1 MAIGGAR
8 MKYQLS
14 HLTRYQ
20 YQQPIAN
27 SYNLAC
33 LQPRQLPY
41 QQVAQS
47 SLQVTPTASGLYVHH
62 DSFGNVRHFI
72 HLQPP
77 HQELSVLSSSIV
89 DVLPRHLSS
98 QLAKG
103 VSFAQLQHFL
113 AHPQHSVASGQRE
126 SADQSNLLESQ
137 ASRDLLLAKQC
148 RVASRMIP
156 LLPEAA
162 ALWQQ
167 VQNPAQTVLENVAAL
182 TALIFNDFSYDPE
195 FSSVITPVSDV
206 LEHRRGVCQDFAQ
219 LAISCLRT
227 VGVPARYVSGYLET
241 QAPDGFERLVGAD
254 ASHAWFAVFDPELG
268 WVDFDPT
275 NNLLPDERHLTLAYG
290 RDYADVVP
298 LKGVLQGLGEHLLE
312 VAVDVMPIP

>member
-1 MAIGGAR
+1 

-41 QQVAQS
+41 QQVLQS
-47 SLQVTPTASGLYVHH
+47 TLQVIPVASGLYSHL

-77 HQELSVLSSSIV
+77 HQELSVLASSIV
-89 DVLPRHLSS
+89 EVQPRHLAR

-103 VSFAQLQHFL
+103 VSFAQLQQCFT
-113 AHPQHSVASGQRE
+113 QQSFTSQ
-126 SADQSNLLESQ
+126 SAQYQ
-137 ASRDLLLAKQC
+137 IQTSRDLLLARQC
-148 RVASRMIP
+148 RFASRMIP
-156 LLPEAA
+156 LLPAAA
-162 ALWQQ
+162 ALWAQ
-167 VQNPAQTVLENVAAL
+167 VQRPDRTVLENVAEL
-182 TALIFNDFSYDPE
+182 MSLIFHEFSYDPD
-195 FSSVITPVSDV
+195 FSSVITPVSEV
-206 LEHRRGVCQDFAQ
+206 LAHKRGVCQDFAQ

-227 VGVPARYVSGYLET
+227 VGIPARYVSGYLET
-241 QAPDGFERLVGAD
+241 QPPAGVERLVGAD
-254 ASHAWFAVFDPELG
+254 ASHAWFAVYDPELG

-312 VAVDVMPIP
+312 VAVDVMPLP

>member
-1 MAIGGAR
+1 

-33 LQPRQLPY
+33 LQPRQLSY
-41 QQVAQS
+41 QQVEQTT
-47 SLQVTPTASGLYVHH
+47 LQVTPLVSGLYSHL

-72 HLQPP
+72 HVQPP
-77 HQELSVLSSSIV
+77 HQELSVLASSIV
-89 DVLPRHLSS
+89 QVQPRNLAA
-98 QLAKG
+98 QLALG
-103 VSFAQLQHFL
+103 VSFSELQQLFVNRPFPCTDGL
-113 AHPQHSVASGQRE
+113 VHSEQILSKDR
-126 SADQSNLLESQ
+126 
-137 ASRDLLLAKQC
+137 LLARQC
-148 RVASRMIP
+148 RFASRMIP

-162 ALWQQ
+162 ALWWQIQ
-167 VQNPAQTVLENVAAL
+167 RPERTMLENVSVL
-182 TALIFNDFSYDPE
+182 MSLIFNEFSYDPE

-206 LEHRRGVCQDFAQ
+206 IAHRRGVCQDFAQ

-227 VGVPARYVSGYLET
+227 VGIPARYVSGYLET
-241 QAPDGFERLVGAD
+241 QPPEGLARMVGAD
-254 ASHAWFAVFDPELG
+254 ASHAWFAVFDPTLG

-275 NNLLPDERHLTLAYG
+275 NNVLPDERHLTLAYG

-298 LKGVLQGLGEHLLE
+298 LKGVLQGVGEHQLE
-312 VAVDVMPIP
+312 VAVDVMPL

>member
-1 MAIGGAR
+1 

-41 QQVAQS
+41 QQVLQS
-47 SLQVTPTASGLYVHH
+47 SIQVTPVASGLYSHL

-72 HLQPP
+72 HLQSP
-77 HQELSVLSSSIV
+77 HQELSVLASSIV
-89 DVLPRHLSS
+89 EVQPRYLAG
-98 QLAKG
+98 QLANG
-103 VSFAQLQHFL
+103 VGFEQLQHCFSNQS
-113 AHPQHSVASGQRE
+113 PQDLNPA
-126 SADQSNLLESQ
+126 NT
-137 ASRDLLLAKQC
+137 DLLLARQC
-148 RVASRMIP
+148 RFASRMIP
-156 LLPEAA
+156 LLPTAA

-167 VQNPAQTVLENVAAL
+167 VQQPHRTVLENVSAL
-182 TALIFNDFSYDPE
+182 TSLIFNEFSYDPE
-195 FSSVITPVSDV
+195 FSSVITPVSEV

-219 LAISCLRT
+219 LAISCLRA
-227 VGVPARYVSGYLET
+227 VGIPARYVSGYLET
-241 QAPDGFERLVGAD
+241 QPPEGFERLVGAD
-254 ASHAWFAVFDPELG
+254 ASHAWFAVYDPQLG

-312 VAVDVMPIP
+312 VAVDVMPLP

>member
-1 MAIGGAR
+1 

-41 QQVAQS
+41 QQVLQS
-47 SLQVTPTASGLYVHH
+47 SLQVTPVASGLYSHQ

-77 HQELSVLSSSIV
+77 HQELSVLASSIV
-89 DVLPRHLSS
+89 EVQPRYLAG

-103 VSFAQLQHFL
+103 VGFEQLQYCFTNQL
-113 AHPQHSVASGQRE
+113 PLSLNFEVSGQPAN
-126 SADQSNLLESQ
+126 SVTNDF
-137 ASRDLLLAKQC
+137 LLARQC
-148 RVASRMIP
+148 RFASRMIP
-156 LLPEAA
+156 LLSGAA

-167 VQNPAQTVLENVAAL
+167 VQQPQRTVLENVSAL
-182 TALIFNDFSYDPE
+182 MSLIFQEFSYDTE
-195 FSSVITPVSDV
+195 FSSVVTPVSEV
-206 LEHRRGVCQDFAQ
+206 LLHRRGVCQDFAQ
-219 LAISCLRT
+219 LAISSLRA
-227 VGVPARYVSGYLET
+227 VGIPARYVSGYLET
-241 QAPDGFERLVGAD
+241 QPPEGFERLVGAD
-254 ASHAWFAVFDPELG
+254 ASHAWFAVYDPILG

-312 VAVDVMPIP
+312 VAVDVMPL

>member
-1 MAIGGAR
+1 

-41 QQVAQS
+41 QQVLQS
-47 SLQVTPTASGLYVHH
+47 SIQVTPVASGLYSHL

-77 HQELSVLSSSIV
+77 HQELSVFASSIV
-89 DVLPRHLSS
+89 EVQPRHLAR
-98 QLAKG
+98 QLDNG
-103 VSFAQLQHFL
+103 VSFEQLQQCFTSHL
-113 AHPQHSVASGQRE
+113 AQHQI
-126 SADQSNLLESQ
+126 Q
-137 ASRDLLLAKQC
+137 ASRDLLLARQC
-148 RVASRMIP
+148 RFASRMIP
-156 LLPEAA
+156 LLPGAA
-162 ALWQQ
+162 ALWAQ
-167 VQNPAQTVLENVAAL
+167 VQRPDRTALENVAAL
-182 TALIFNDFSYDPE
+182 MSLIFHEFSYDPD
-195 FSSVITPVSDV
+195 FSSVITPVSEV
-206 LEHRRGVCQDFAQ
+206 LAHKRGVCQDFAQ

-227 VGVPARYVSGYLET
+227 VGIPARYVSGYLET
-241 QAPDGFERLVGAD
+241 QPPEGVERLVGAD

-312 VAVDVMPIP
+312 VAVDVMPLP

>member
-1 MAIGGAR
+1 

-41 QQVAQS
+41 QQVLQS
-47 SLQVTPTASGLYVHH
+47 SLQVTPTACGLYLHH

-77 HQELSVLSSSIV
+77 HQELSVLASSIV
-89 DVLPRHLSS
+89 EVQPRYLAG

-103 VSFAQLQHFL
+103 VGFEQLQQCFTMQRPLRLNFEL
-113 AHPQHSVASGQRE
+113 AGQP
-126 SADQSNLLESQ
+126 ANPVSN
-137 ASRDLLLAKQC
+137 DWLLARQC
-148 RVASRMIP
+148 RFASRMIP
-156 LLPEAA
+156 LLPAAA
-162 ALWQQ
+162 ALWAQ
-167 VQNPAQTVLENVAAL
+167 VQQPHRTVLENVSAL
-182 TALIFNDFSYDPE
+182 MSLIFNEFSYDPE
-195 FSSVITPVSDV
+195 FSSVVTPVSDV

-219 LAISCLRT
+219 LAISCLRA
-227 VGVPARYVSGYLET
+227 VGIPARYVSGYLET
-241 QAPDGFERLVGAD
+241 QPPEGYERLVGAD
-254 ASHAWFAVFDPELG
+254 ASHAWFAVYDPILG

-312 VAVDVMPIP
+312 VAVDVMPL

>member
-1 MAIGGAR
+1 

-41 QQVAQS
+41 QQVLQS
-47 SLQVTPTASGLYVHH
+47 SIQVTPVASGLYSHL

-77 HQELSVLSSSIV
+77 HQELSVLASSIV
-89 DVLPRHLSS
+89 EVQPRHLAR
-98 QLAKG
+98 QLGNG
-103 VSFAQLQHFL
+103 VSFEQLQQSFTHQL
-113 AHPQHSVASGQRE
+113 AH
-126 SADQSNLLESQ
+126 DQIQ
-137 ASRDLLLAKQC
+137 ASRDLLLARQC
-148 RVASRMIP
+148 RFASRMIP
-156 LLPEAA
+156 LLPAA
-162 ALWQQ
+162 AVLWAQ
-167 VQNPAQTVLENVAAL
+167 VQRPDRTALENVAEL
-182 TALIFNDFSYDPE
+182 MSLIFHEFSYDPD
-195 FSSVITPVSDV
+195 FSSVITPVSEV
-206 LEHRRGVCQDFAQ
+206 LAHKRGVCQDFAQ

-227 VGVPARYVSGYLET
+227 VGIPARYVSGYLEN
-241 QAPDGFERLVGAD
+241 QPPEGVERLVGAD
-254 ASHAWFAVFDPELG
+254 ASHAWFAVFDPQLG

-312 VAVDVMPIP
+312 VAVDVMPLP

>member
-1 MAIGGAR
+1 

-41 QQVAQS
+41 QQVLQS
-47 SLQVTPTASGLYVHH
+47 SLQVTPVASGLYSHL

-72 HLQPP
+72 HLQSP
-77 HQELSVLSSSIV
+77 HQELSVLASSIV
-89 DVLPRHLSS
+89 EVQPRYLAG
-98 QLAKG
+98 QLANG
-103 VSFAQLQHFL
+103 VGFEQLQHCFSNPSPL
-113 AHPQHSVASGQRE
+113 DLNPASK
-126 SADQSNLLESQ
+126 
-137 ASRDLLLAKQC
+137 DLLLARQC
-148 RVASRMIP
+148 RFASRMIP
-156 LLPEAA
+156 QLPAAA
-162 ALWQQ
+162 ALWAQ
-167 VQNPAQTVLENVAAL
+167 VQQPDRTVLENVAAL
-182 TALIFNDFSYDPE
+182 TSLIFHEFRYDPE
-195 FSSVITPVSDV
+195 FSSVVTPVSEV
-206 LEHRRGVCQDFAQ
+206 LAHRRGVCQDFAQ

-227 VGVPARYVSGYLET
+227 VGIPARYVSGYLET
-241 QAPDGFERLVGAD
+241 QPPAGFERLVGAD
-254 ASHAWFAVFDPELG
+254 ASHAWFAVFDPQLG

-275 NNLLPDERHLTLAYG
+275 NNLLPDDRHLTLAYG

-312 VAVDVMPIP
+312 VAVDVMPL

>member
-1 MAIGGAR
+1 

-41 QQVAQS
+41 QQVLQS
-47 SLQVTPTASGLYVHH
+47 SIQVTPVASGLYSHL

-72 HLQPP
+72 HLQSP
-77 HQELSVLSSSIV
+77 HQELSVLASSIV
-89 DVLPRHLSS
+89 EVQPRYLAG

-103 VSFAQLQHFL
+103 VDFDQLQHCFINQSPHNQIL
-113 AHPQHSVASGQRE
+113 ASK
-126 SADQSNLLESQ
+126 
-137 ASRDLLLAKQC
+137 DLLLARQC
-148 RVASRMIP
+148 RFASRMIP
-156 LLPEAA
+156 LLPGAA
-162 ALWQQ
+162 ALWAQ
-167 VQNPAQTVLENVAAL
+167 VQQPHRTVLENVSAL
-182 TALIFNDFSYDPE
+182 TSLIFNEFSYDPE
-195 FSSVITPVSDV
+195 FSSVITPVSEV

-219 LAISCLRT
+219 LAISCLRA
-227 VGVPARYVSGYLET
+227 VGIPARYVSGYLET
-241 QAPDGFERLVGAD
+241 QPPEGFERLVGAD
-254 ASHAWFAVFDPELG
+254 ASHAWFAVYDPELG

-312 VAVDVMPIP
+312 VAVDVMPLP

>member
-1 MAIGGAR
+1 

-41 QQVAQS
+41 QQVLQS
-47 SLQVTPTASGLYVHH
+47 SLQVTPVASGLYSHL

-77 HQELSVLSSSIV
+77 HQELSVLASSIV
-89 DVLPRHLSS
+89 EVQPRNLAG
-98 QLAKG
+98 QLANG
-103 VSFAQLQHFL
+103 VGYDQLQHCFSNQSAPNL
-113 AHPQHSVASGQRE
+113 A
-126 SADQSNLLESQ
+126 LELNPTST
-137 ASRDLLLAKQC
+137 DLLLARQY
-148 RVASRMIP
+148 RFASRMIP
-156 LLPEAA
+156 LLPDAA
-162 ALWQQ
+162 ALWAQ
-167 VQNPAQTVLENVAAL
+167 VQQPHRTVLENVSEL
-182 TALIFNDFSYDPE
+182 MSLIFNEFSYDPE
-195 FSSVITPVSDV
+195 FSSVVTPVSEV

-219 LAISCLRT
+219 LAISCLRA
-227 VGVPARYVSGYLET
+227 VGIPARYVSGYLET
-241 QAPDGFERLVGAD
+241 QPPEGFERLVGAD
-254 ASHAWFAVFDPELG
+254 ASHAWFAVYDPELG

-312 VAVDVMPIP
+312 VAVDVMPL